1 MNIALAKE
9 VIRGAM
15 QMNVTVR
22 RQLIEPGKV
31 VDDEGIEGIIA
42 QVNAHIEARRGPG
55 HSLEDIGYPLDW
67 LPGLLLDA
75 EVMSPARGHE
85 LVRIDLSQFIQET
98 PEMKAL
104 LLAEAFGREQA

>member
-15 QMNVTVR
+15 QMNVTAR
-22 RQLIEPGKV
+22 RRLIEPGQV

-42 QVNAHIEARRGPG
+42 QVNARIEARRGPG
-55 HSLEDIGYPLDW
+55 HSLEDMGYPLDW
-67 LPGLLLDA
+67 LPGLLIDA
-75 EVMSPARGHE
+75 GAVTPARGQE
-85 LVRIDLSQFIQET
+85 IVRTNLSQFIRET

-104 LLAEAFGREQA
+104 LLAKAFGREQA